1 MTALNMQST
10 LYTSELRRARKR
22 QGWLLLTPML
32 PAVLLVC
39 FTFVLPLLWLG
50 GMSFLD
56 AEGNLSFENYTRLV
70 QPIYVLAFT
79 QTFKI
84 SLLVTAAC
92 VFIGYPYAY
101 FMVHGP
107 RKLAGLAM
115 AILLISLW
123 TSLLVRT
130 YAWLVLLQRRGLVND
145 LLMSFGFV
153 DSPLTLVHNEV
164 GTMIGMVHIM
174 LPFMILP
181 LYAAMKSINPIY
193 VQAAAAFGASPLRA
207 FFGVF
212 LPLSLPGLAAG
223 ATLVFVLCLGFY
235 VTPSLLGG
243 GRVQVLSMRIESDV
257 SLSANWGV
265 ASSLGVVLLVTT
277 LVLLFTVKRI
287 ADRSR
292 RNG

>member
-1 MTALNMQST
+1 
-10 LYTSELRRARKR
+10 
-22 QGWLLLTPML
+22 
-32 PAVLLVC
+32 
-39 FTFVLPLLWLG
+39 
-50 GMSFLD
+50 MSFLD

-174 LPFMILP
+174 LPFIILP